1 MLYCI
6 IKLYSFITG
15 CYSFGFHLIF
25 KPTFTSSSPDKH
37 SQEGL
42 DTTQSDEKKNR
53 HRTTLKMPIKV
64 SIILPDIREAGS
76 NMGAGD
82 LLNYDLG

>member
-42 DTTQSDEKKNR
+42 DTTQSDEKKKS
-53 HRTTLKMPIKV
+53 TQKYIKNANK
-64 SIILPDIREAGS
+64 SFYHIA
-76 NMGAGD
+76 
-82 LLNYDLG
+82 